1 MVTNILSSPKVWAPL
16 FAVMLLAFFYFLV
29 NFGAAKNLVT
39 NTRDLPATSTPR
51 SAQCTHEGEGMIA
64 AE

>member
-1 MVTNILSSPKVWAPL
+1 MVTNILSSPEVWAPL

-29 NFGAAKNLVT
+29 NFDAAKNPVT
-39 NTRDLPATSTPR
+39 NTRDLSATSTPR
-51 SAQCTHEGEGMIA
+51 SAQWTQEGEGMIA